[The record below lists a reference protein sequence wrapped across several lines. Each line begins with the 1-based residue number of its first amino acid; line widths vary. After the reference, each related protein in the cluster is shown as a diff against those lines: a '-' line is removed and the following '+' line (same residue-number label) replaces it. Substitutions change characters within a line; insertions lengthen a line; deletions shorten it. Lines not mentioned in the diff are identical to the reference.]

1 MKDKIKLSNNESS
14 DDAETRSDVS
24 RRDFLATSTGAIAAA
39 SVLAAGATLVSSE
52 VRATGAPH
60 RADSEE
66 FSQHEKAVMAVYE
79 DYISAFL
86 ANDIDGINAVC
97 KFPIA
102 HTGDGKTQHLDA
114 WPVSP
119 AKFKAEKN
127 WHTSIDIEVQLWGVN
142 ETKGHVIARGTRVR
156 EDMSVI
162 EKYTAVYMIGK
173 FPEGW
178 RIFAVSDIDVPV

>member
-52 VRATGAPH
+52 ARAAGAPH

>member
-1 MKDKIKLSNNESS
+1 MKK
-14 DDAETRSDVS
+14 R
-24 RRDFLATSTGAIAAA
+24 
-39 SVLAAGATLVSSE
+39 SVLAGLVAAAVFLSVSSAGAQ
-52 VRATGAPH
+52 H

-66 FSQHEKAVMAVYE
+66 FSQQEKAVMAVYE

-86 ANDIDGINAVC
+86 ANDVDGINAVC

-102 HTGDGKTQHLDA
+102 HIGDGKTQHLDA

-119 AKFKAEKN
+119 ARFKAEKN
-127 WHTSIDIEVQLWGVN
+127 WHTTIDIEVQLWGVN

>member
-1 MKDKIKLSNNESS
+1 MKKQ
-14 DDAETRSDVS
+14 
-24 RRDFLATSTGAIAAA
+24 
-39 SVLAAGATLVSSE
+39 SVLAGLVAAAVFLSGSS
-52 VRATGAPH
+52 AGAPH
-60 RADSEE
+60 WADSEE
-66 FSQHEKAVMAVYE
+66 FSQQEKAVMAVYE

-86 ANDIDGINAVC
+86 ANDIDGINAAC
-97 KFPIA
+97 NFPIA
-102 HTGDGKTQHLDA
+102 HIGDGKTQYLDA

-119 AKFKAEKN
+119 AKFKVEKN
-127 WHTSIDIEVQLWGVN
+127 WHTTIDIDVQLWGVN

-178 RIFAVSDIDVPV
+178 RIFAVSDIDVPE

>member
-1 MKDKIKLSNNESS
+1 MKKQ
-14 DDAETRSDVS
+14 
-24 RRDFLATSTGAIAAA
+24 
-39 SVLAAGATLVSSE
+39 SVLAGLVAAAVFLSGSS
-52 VRATGAPH
+52 AGAPH
-60 RADSEE
+60 WADSEE
-66 FSQHEKAVMAVYE
+66 FSQQEKAVMAVYE

-86 ANDIDGINAVC
+86 ANDIDGINAAC
-97 KFPIA
+97 NFPIA
-102 HTGDGKTQHLDA
+102 HIGDGKTQYLDA

-119 AKFKAEKN
+119 AKFKVEKN
-127 WHTSIDIEVQLWGVN
+127 WHTTIDIDVQLWGVN

>member
-1 MKDKIKLSNNESS
+1 MKK
-14 DDAETRSDVS
+14 RSVPAG
-24 RRDFLATSTGAIAAA
+24 LVAAA
-39 SVLAAGATLVSSE
+39 VFLSGCSA
-52 VRATGAPH
+52 GAPH

>member
-14 DDAETRSDVS
+14 DNAETRSDVS

-52 VRATGAPH
+52 ARAVGAPH
-60 RADSEE
+60 RAHSEE

>member
-1 MKDKIKLSNNESS
+1 MKK
-14 DDAETRSDVS
+14 
-24 RRDFLATSTGAIAAA
+24 
-39 SVLAAGATLVSSE
+39 
-52 VRATGAPH
+52 PY
-60 RADSEE
+60 
-66 FSQHEKAVMAVYE
+66 EKAVMAVYE

-86 ANDIDGINAVC
+86 ANDVDGINAVC

-102 HTGDGKTQHLDA
+102 HIGDGKTQHLDA

-178 RIFAVSDIDVPV
+178 RIFAVSDIDVPVE

>member
-1 MKDKIKLSNNESS
+1 MKK
-14 DDAETRSDVS
+14 R
-24 RRDFLATSTGAIAAA
+24 
-39 SVLAAGATLVSSE
+39 SVLAGLVAAAVFLSGCS
-52 VRATGAPH
+52 AGAPH

>member
-14 DDAETRSDVS
+14 DNAETRSDVS

-52 VRATGAPH
+52 ARAAGAPH

-127 WHTSIDIEVQLWGVN
+127 WHTTIDIEVQLWGVN

>member
-1 MKDKIKLSNNESS
+1 MK
-14 DDAETRSDVS
+14 
-24 RRDFLATSTGAIAAA
+24 
-39 SVLAAGATLVSSE
+39 
-52 VRATGAPH
+52 
-60 RADSEE
+60 

-97 KFPIA
+97 NFPIA

-119 AKFKAEKN
+119 AKFKVEKN

>member
-14 DDAETRSDVS
+14 DNAETRSDVS
-24 RRDFLATSTGAIAAA
+24 RRDFLATSIGAIAAA

-52 VRATGAPH
+52 TRAAGAPH

>member
-14 DDAETRSDVS
+14 DNAETRSDVS

-52 VRATGAPH
+52 VRAAGAPH

>member
-1 MKDKIKLSNNESS
+1 MKKQ
-14 DDAETRSDVS
+14 
-24 RRDFLATSTGAIAAA
+24 
-39 SVLAAGATLVSSE
+39 SVLAGLVAAAVFLSGSS
-52 VRATGAPH
+52 AGAPH
-60 RADSEE
+60 WADSEE
-66 FSQHEKAVMAVYE
+66 FSQQEKAVMAVYE

-86 ANDIDGINAVC
+86 ANDIDGINAAC
-97 KFPIA
+97 NFPIA
-102 HTGDGKTQHLDA
+102 HIGDGKTQYLDA

-119 AKFKAEKN
+119 AKFKVEKN
-127 WHTSIDIEVQLWGVN
+127 WHTTIDIEVQLWGVN

-178 RIFAVSDIDVPV
+178 RIFAVSDIDVPE

>member
-1 MKDKIKLSNNESS
+1 MSAKRAEKMKK
-14 DDAETRSDVS
+14 R
-24 RRDFLATSTGAIAAA
+24 
-39 SVLAAGATLVSSE
+39 SVLAGLVAAAVFLSGSS
-52 VRATGAPH
+52 AGAPH

-86 ANDIDGINAVC
+86 ANDVDGINAVC

-102 HTGDGKTQHLDA
+102 HIGDGKTQHLDA

-119 AKFKAEKN
+119 ARFKAEKN

-178 RIFAVSDIDVPV
+178 RIFAVSDIDVPVYLPD

>member
-1 MKDKIKLSNNESS
+1 MKSLKRI
-14 DDAETRSDVS
+14 
-24 RRDFLATSTGAIAAA
+24 FLGSFVIF
-39 SVLAAGATLVSSE
+39 AAGMLYLWGHSDGSSGTE
-52 VRATGAPH
+52 LSGEAH

-97 KFPIA
+97 NFPIA

-127 WHTSIDIEVQLWGVN
+127 WHTTIDIEVQLWGVN

>member
-1 MKDKIKLSNNESS
+1 MKK
-14 DDAETRSDVS
+14 R
-24 RRDFLATSTGAIAAA
+24 
-39 SVLAAGATLVSSE
+39 SVLAGLVAAAVFLSGCS
-52 VRATGAPH
+52 AGAPH

-97 KFPIA
+97 NFPIA
-102 HTGDGKTQHLDA
+102 HIGDGKTQHLDA

-119 AKFKAEKN
+119 AKFKTEKN
-127 WHTSIDIEVQLWGVN
+127 WHTTIDIEVQLWGVN

>member
-1 MKDKIKLSNNESS
+1 MKDKIRLSNNECS
-14 DDAETRSDVS
+14 DNAETRSDVS

-52 VRATGAPH
+52 ARAAGAPH
-60 RADSEE
+60 RADSED

>member
-1 MKDKIKLSNNESS
+1 MNKIFSCCIAISLS
-14 DDAETRSDVS
+14 VV
-24 RRDFLATSTGAIAAA
+24 AAA
-39 SVLAAGATLVSSE
+39 VFLSGSSAGAQ
-52 VRATGAPH
+52 H

-66 FSQHEKAVMAVYE
+66 FSQQEKAVMAVYE
-79 DYISAFL
+79 DYIHAFL
-86 ANDIDGINAVC
+86 ANDVDGINAVC

-178 RIFAVSDIDVPV
+178 RIFAVSDIDVPVYLPD